1 MSDTPF
7 AIIVRPKVKLNLSEE
22 EIQEILKQIEKEL
35 KKNEL
40 EQIVDHVEA

>member
-22 EIQEILKQIEKEL
+22 DIQEILKQIEKEL